1 MTWRDRLA
9 EGGVQCLAKSATGKD
24 HYWRR
29 SAERER
35 ERERERENK
44 YNKIMTR
51 EGKRKKKLNSF
62 SICVSTIPN

>member
-1 MTWRDRLA
+1 M
-9 EGGVQCLAKSATGKD
+9 GKD
-24 HYWRR
+24 HYWQR

-35 ERERERENK
+35 KNK

-62 SICVSTIPN
+62 SICVSTNVPFQIRNGIVHLGKTFWHLEHLM